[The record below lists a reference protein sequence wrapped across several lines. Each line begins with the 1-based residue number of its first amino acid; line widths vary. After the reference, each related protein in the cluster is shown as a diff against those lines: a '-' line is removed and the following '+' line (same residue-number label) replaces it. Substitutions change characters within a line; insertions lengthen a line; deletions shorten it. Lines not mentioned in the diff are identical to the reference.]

1 MAARRLNTMKNGGNI
16 MRVSSLVAAALIL
29 FGAWPAS
36 GQARSP
42 QTTASR
48 SDGDRAV
55 GTWRE
60 FTSQKDF
67 FIVNFPGEP
76 VVTDLKYPTEYGIT
90 LPARVYTV
98 QDQASRYS
106 VTVVDYS
113 TAAQTHADRVK
124 NCQGYPD
131 TCTNRGP
138 NDLRGALDYAVSKF
152 IQRDAKVTYYA
163 YADTDRVEG
172 RRVQLT
178 NADRSTTFVAIYMHD
193 NRLYILDGTV
203 SPTTPPPALFQ
214 QSLGF
219 FDNEGIRVRYQTI
232 YRHGYPPPPR
242 EETRGRLAGC

>member
-1 MAARRLNTMKNGGNI
+1 
-16 MRVSSLVAAALIL
+16 MRVSPLVAAAVVLSIA
-29 FGAWPAS
+29 GPAA
-36 GQARSP
+36 GQVGPA
-42 QTTASR
+42 QTAVSR
-48 SDGDRAV
+48 TEGEAAV

-60 FTSQKDF
+60 FISQKDF

-76 VVTDLKYPTEYGIT
+76 VVTEVPYPTEYGIT

-98 QDQASRYS
+98 QNQASRYS

-113 TAAQTHADRVK
+113 TAAQIHADRVK

-138 NDLRGALDYAVSKF
+138 NDLRGALDYAISNY
-152 IQRDAKVTYYA
+152 IQRDGKVTYYG

-178 NADRSTTFVAIYMHD
+178 NRDQSTTFVAVYMHE

-203 SPTTPPPALFQ
+203 SPITPPPALFQ

-219 FDNEGIRVRYQTI
+219 FDSEGIRVRYVTI

>member
-1 MAARRLNTMKNGGNI
+1 MRNGGNI
-16 MRVSSLVAAALIL
+16 MRVSSLVAAACIL
-29 FGAWPAS
+29 FGAWPVA
-36 GQARSP
+36 GQARAP
-42 QTTASR
+42 QAAASR
-48 SDGDRAV
+48 SDGERAA

-60 FTSQKDF
+60 FVSQKDF

-76 VVTDLKYPTEYGIT
+76 VVADLMYPTEYGIT

-98 QDQASRYS
+98 RDQASRYS

-113 TAAQTHADRVK
+113 TAAQTHTDRVR

-138 NDLRGALDYAVSKF
+138 NDLRGALDYAVSTF

-232 YRHGYPPPPR
+232 YRHGHPPPPR

>member
-1 MAARRLNTMKNGGNI
+1 
-16 MRVSSLVAAALIL
+16 MRVSPLVSAALIL
-29 FGAWPAS
+29 LCTWSAA
-36 GQARSP
+36 GQTRSP
-42 QTTASR
+42 QATTR
-48 SDGDRAV
+48 GSDGERSA

-76 VVTDLKYPTEYGIT
+76 VVTDITYPTEYGIT

-113 TAAQTHADRVK
+113 TATQIHTDRVR